1 MKVKTPNVE
10 LIRMLPQGLRRF
22 MDKDLGSRQDTQL
35 RGVVTLQ
42 IYMFKECD
50 TFSSDQLRNRH
61 MAPGFKLRKDN

>member
-1 MKVKTPNVE
+1 
-10 LIRMLPQGLRRF
+10 

-35 RGVVTLQ
+35 WGVVTLQ

-61 MAPGFKLRKDN
+61 MAPGFKLRKDNWEEYGK